1 MARNIF
7 LIGFMGCGK
16 SSVAEAMELE
26 YGMKRIEMDQIIVE
40 QNQMAISDIFKLYG
54 EEHFRDLESALLEEV
69 QMKENQVVSCG
80 GGVVLRKK
88 NVDIMRQ
95 NGIIILLTASPETI
109 LKRVENDVSR
119 PVLEGKKTIQG
130 IAGLMETRREKYE
143 MAADVTIHTDEKS
156 IAQICEEIQ
165 EKMRRIG
172 E

>member
-16 SSVAEAMELE
+16 SSVAEAMESR
-26 YGMKRIEMDQIIVE
+26 YGMKRIEMDRIIVE

-130 IAGLMETRREKYE
+130 IADLMETRREKYE

>member
-1 MARNIF
+1 MVRNIF
-7 LIGFMGCGK
+7 LIGFIGCGK
-16 SSVAEAMELE
+16 SSVAEAMESK

-40 QNQMAISDIFKLYG
+40 QKQMAISEIFKLYG

-69 QMKENQVVSCG
+69 QKKENQVVSCG

-88 NVDIMRQ
+88 NVDIKRQ
-95 NGIIILLTASPETI
+95 NGIIVLLTASPETI
-109 LKRVENDVSR
+109 LKRVKNDVSR

-130 IAGLMETRREKYE
+130 ITDLMESRREKYK

>member
-130 IAGLMETRREKYE
+130 IADLMETRREKYE

>member
-16 SSVAEAMELE
+16 SSVAEAMESR

-130 IAGLMETRREKYE
+130 IADLMETRREKYE

>member
-1 MARNIF
+1 
-7 LIGFMGCGK
+7 
-16 SSVAEAMELE
+16 
-26 YGMKRIEMDQIIVE
+26 MDQIIVE

-130 IAGLMETRREKYE
+130 IADLMETRREKYE

>member
-16 SSVAEAMELE
+16 SSVAEAMESR

-130 IAGLMETRREKYE
+130 IAYLMETRREKYE

>member
-16 SSVAEAMELE
+16 SSVAEAMESR

-130 IAGLMETRREKYE
+130 IADLMETRREKYE

-156 IAQICEEIQ
+156 IAQMCEEIQ
-165 EKMRRIG
+165 EKMSRIG

>member
-130 IAGLMETRREKYE
+130 ITDLMETRREKYE

>member
-130 IAGLMETRREKYE
+130 ITDLMETRCEKYE

>member
-1 MARNIF
+1 
-7 LIGFMGCGK
+7 
-16 SSVAEAMELE
+16 
-26 YGMKRIEMDQIIVE
+26 
-40 QNQMAISDIFKLYG
+40 
-54 EEHFRDLESALLEEV
+54 
-69 QMKENQVVSCG
+69 MKETQVVSCG